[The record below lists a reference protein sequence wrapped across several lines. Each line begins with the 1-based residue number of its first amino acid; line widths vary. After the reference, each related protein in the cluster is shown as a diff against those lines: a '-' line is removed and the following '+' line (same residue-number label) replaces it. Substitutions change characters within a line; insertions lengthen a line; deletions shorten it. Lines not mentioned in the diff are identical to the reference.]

1 MSKKTG
7 KKHHQRTLIGITLAI
22 LLMVSVPCNSSEEG
36 TSALVKHPNV
46 LFISLDDMN
55 DWVGTLGGHEQA
67 LTPALDKFSE
77 SGVVLRSKLDMVWPN
92 CLLQAMEKEVS
103 REDTPGCTDDPQL
116 LIKGTDID

>member
-92 CLLQAMEKEVS
+92 CLFTGNGKRS
-103 REDTPGCTDDPQL
+103 IKIRHPGVYR
-116 LIKGTDID
+116 